1 MKNILL
7 LGELGK
13 RFGRKYR
20 LNVKTPAEA
29 IRALCANFPEFEGFV
44 SNSHT
49 RNVGYRVIVGKQDLS
64 ADQLHDPIG
73 KQEIK
78 IVPVIAGAG
87 KGLGTILIGAALI
100 VASFYIPGAMFA
112 VEAALATGISVTTM
126 ASAAFFVGV
135 SLVLSGASQMLSPTA
150 AGQDPSE
157 RPENQ
162 PSYVFNGAV
171 NTTAQG
177 HPVPVGYGRLTVGS
191 AVVSAGI
198 TAEEISM
205 GRNETAYSGKFG
217 SVFYAVDKITNT
229 LKAA

>member
-13 RFGRKYR
+13 KFGRKYR

-44 SNSHT
+44 SNSHK
-49 RNVGYRVIVGKQDLS
+49 RNVGYRVLVGKKDIS
-64 ADQLHDPIG
+64 ADNLHDPIG

-78 IVPVIAGAG
+78 IVPVIGGAG
-87 KGLGTILIGAALI
+87 GDIGNIIIGAALI

-126 ASAAFFVGV
+126 ASAAFFVGTA
-135 SLVLSGASQMLSPTA
+135 LVLSGASQMLSPTTS
-150 AGQDPSE
+150 AGTDPSE

-177 HPVPVGYGRLTVGS
+177 HPVPIGYGRLIVGS
-191 AVVSAGI
+191 AVISAGI
-198 TAEEISM
+198 STEEIP
-205 GRNETAYSGKFG
+205 A
-217 SVFYAVDKITNT
+217 
-229 LKAA
+229 